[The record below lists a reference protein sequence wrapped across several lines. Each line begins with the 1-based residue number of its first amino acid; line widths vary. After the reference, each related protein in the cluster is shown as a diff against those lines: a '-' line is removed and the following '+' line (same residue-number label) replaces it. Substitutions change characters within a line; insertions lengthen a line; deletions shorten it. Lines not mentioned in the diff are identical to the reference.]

1 VRELPIIIAG
11 AGIAGLSAAL
21 ATARDRRRVLVLE
34 KAPALTEA
42 GAGIQLS
49 PNASGHL
56 RRWGVLERLGG
67 AALTPRAVVI
77 RRGRDGAVL
86 ARLPLEDAEKRWGA
100 PYLVAH
106 RADLQQALRAAVADE
121 PAVEV
126 RLGVAV
132 AGFAADQDRVAVG
145 AKHGLIRLR
154 FDGAAL
160 IGADGLWSEV
170 RGRLELPG
178 DLPPQPARRTAW
190 RALVPT
196 AQLPGEFAAP
206 EVNLWLGKRA
216 HLVHY
221 PLCGGR
227 YVNVVAIAEDSGG
240 EGESVDFWNEQRD
253 GAVLQRAFARWHRTA
268 HALLSAPAEWRS
280 WRLFDRRSLEH
291 WSVGRVTLAG
301 DAAHPMLPFLAQGAA
316 QAIEDAAALELALV
330 ANSDIAAAFK
340 AYEQARTARTAR
352 LQGASRRQGDIYH
365 MAEPAALARDMVMRV
380 LGARRMLARQGWIY
394 DYEAPGS
401 QSTPKVLS

>member
-1 VRELPIIIAG
+1 VRELPIIVGG

-21 ATARDRRRVLVLE
+21 AIARDGRRVLVLE

-49 PNASGHL
+49 PNASHHL
-56 RRWGVLERLGG
+56 RRWRVLERLGG
-67 AALTPRAVVI
+67 AALRPRAVVI
-77 RRGRDGAVL
+77 RRGRDGALL

-121 PAVEV
+121 PAIEV

-132 AGFAADQDRVAVG
+132 AGFAADQDGVAVG

-170 RGRLELPG
+170 RQRLQLPG
-178 DLPPQPARRTAW
+178 DLPPQSPRRTAW

-196 AQLPGEFAAP
+196 AQLPEEFAAP
-206 EVNLWLGKRA
+206 DVNLWLGKRA

-221 PLCGGR
+221 PLRGGT
-227 YVNVVAIAEDSGG
+227 YVNIVAIAEDSRD
-240 EGESVDFWNEQRD
+240 EGESADFWNGTRD
-253 GAVLQRAFARWHRTA
+253 PAILRRALARWRTKA
-268 HALLSAPAEWRS
+268 HALLAAPAEWRS
-280 WRLFDRRSLEH
+280 WRLFDRPSLEH

-301 DAAHPMLPFLAQGAA
+301 DAAHPILPFLAQGAA
-316 QAIEDAAALELALV
+316 QAIEDAAALALALT
-330 ANSDIAAAFK
+330 ANSDIAAAFET
-340 AYEQARTARTAR
+340 YEQARTARTAR

-365 MAEPAALARDMVMRV
+365 MAEPAASARDIVMRV
-380 LGARRMLARQGWIY
+380 LGARRMLARQDWIY
-394 DYEAPGS
+394 NYRE
-401 QSTPKVLS
+401 